1 MPLKAPPKPT
11 AKTTP
16 PPLPAKAPAGSTDP
30 DDELGHGGGTSEE
43 LEIEIHG
50 DGLPDAP
57 TDQDVTLT
65 SLRWLFVAP
74 PGFGKT
80 EFFSLFPDCLMLA
93 CEEGHK
99 FVKGYKL
106 IIDGWAGTGQTED
119 SDGNIH
125 VSFLEAVKRIKASS
139 RFKFIIIDTLDSLV
153 KKCIDYHIGKANQAH
168 LSDLGEY
175 GKGYDL
181 GMNDPIRRSLN
192 ELFST
197 GRGIGLITHQ
207 EIKSSNFK
215 KSATTSKKET
225 SLPNGIHKIVYP
237 QMDVIIH
244 GEFGG
249 VRDGFTHRD
258 RIIKSEG
265 SEDILAK
272 NRGGVLPPAWIAPL
286 DGKERAEQIMSFFHP
301 DPETREAAKQAAY
314 AQYCEFYE
322 GEG

>member
-1 MPLKAPPKPT
+1 MPLKAPAKPIPKPT
-11 AKTTP
+11 ATRT
-16 PPLPAKAPAGSTDP
+16 APTKEE
-30 DDELGHGGGTSEE
+30 DEIPMGEGEVQM
-43 LEIEIHG
+43 EIYG
-50 DGLPDAP
+50 DGLPEAA
-57 TDQDVTLT
+57 TDQDVSLT

-99 FVKGYKL
+99 FVTGFKM
-106 IIDGWAGTGQTED
+106 IIDSWSGTED
-119 SDGNIH
+119 YEDADGNRH
-125 VSFLEAVKRIKASS
+125 VSFLEAVKRIKNSS

-153 KKCIDYHIGKANQAH
+153 KKCVDFHIGKANQAH

-207 EIKSSNFK
+207 EIKTNNFK
-215 KSATTSKKET
+215 KAPASKKET

-237 QMDVIIH
+237 QMDIIIH

-249 VRDGFTHRD
+249 QREGNSYRD

-272 NRGGVLPPAWIAPL
+272 NRGGVLPPAWIAPV
-286 DGKERAEQIMSFFHP
+286 GPTERAEQIQAFF
-301 DPETREAAKQAAY
+301 DKDIEIRDAAKVAAY
-314 AQYCEFYE
+314 TEYCSFYE
-322 GEG
+322 GE